1 MIAAVIINA
10 RLPFLKQ
17 IPRGFVARAIRG
29 RFVALPATGANIR
42 IVRKA

>member
-1 MIAAVIINA
+1 MIAAYIINI
-10 RLPFLKQ
+10 RMPFLKQ
-17 IPRGFVARAIRG
+17 IPSGYVARAIRG